1 MKKFLF
7 KYMIFI
13 LPIIGPIL
21 LLEMSVRNIPNDY
34 RLKNEYMFSNSN
46 SIETLILGN
55 SHTYLGVNPT
65 FIDSRSFNL
74 AHNGETLEYNIKLFN
89 KYKKNLQTLKV
100 IVIPISYGS
109 LFNTA
114 IKKWIKNYNIYHN
127 LKETDYLVDN
137 LEVLNKNWIDLIED
151 NYLYYYLMK
160 PSPYL
165 KSNSLGWYEKMED
178 NVDDYNMVSKKAAK
192 WHTADNFNQLPLN
205 LDLLK
210 EFFIECENRGI
221 KIIIVT
227 TPTHIAYR
235 KELDKTQ
242 LSLTFSATSK
252 LAKDFKNVSY
262 HNFMDNTFFD
272 ESDFKDGDHLNAKG
286 AEKFTLMLNKIIN
299 NNLN

>member
-1 MKKFLF
+1 MKKFLY

-34 RLKNEYMFSNSN
+34 RLKNEYMSSNSN

-55 SHTYLGVNPT
+55 SHTFLGVNPK

-109 LFNTA
+109 LFNTG

-127 LKETDYLVDN
+127 LKETDYPVDN
-137 LEVLNKNWIDLIED
+137 LEVLNKNWIDLIKD
-151 NYLYYYLMK
+151 NYLYYYLKK

-165 KSNSLGWYEKMED
+165 KSNPLGWHEKMED
-178 NVDDYNMVSKKAAK
+178 NVDDYNMVSRKAAK

-221 KIIIVT
+221 EIIIVT

-262 HNFMDNTFFD
+262 HNFMDNTLFD

-286 AEKFTLMLNKIIN
+286 AKKFTLMLNKIIN